1 MKGLNEKQEKIILDI
16 IKKYPE
22 YEFFAYGSR
31 VKGNFVKSSDLDI
44 LIKGK
49 NSAPQVIIEKLKAE
63 FYESLLPFIVNI
75 TDYHEIDK
83 DFYEQIKLDLVIIK

>member
-49 NSAPQVIIEKLKAE
+49 NSAPQVIIEKLKTE

-83 DFYEQIKLDLVIIK
+83 DFYEQIKSDLVIIY